1 MDTDVGD
8 GNRVEVMKEELKGGP
23 VTVVTPDV
31 AETSIG
37 IVGDEFS
44 DREES
49 VVIDGAKVASV
60 AEFPTTVATFVVDA
74 EAVDDNIFGKY
85 VATAI
90 EVRSEIKVEL
100 KGLVPSLAWMEGG
113 PDVVLVTKSEDG
125 ACVIEEAGFE
135 TGFKLL
141 VNEIEVD
148 TETGVKA
155 VFVNESV
162 RVVA

>member
-8 GNRVEVMKEELKGGP
+8 GKRVEVMKEELKGGP

-37 IVGDEFS
+37 IVGDGFS

-49 VVIDGAKVASV
+49 VVIDEGKVASV
-60 AEFPTTVATFVVDA
+60 AEFSTAVATFVVDP
-74 EAVDDNIFGKY
+74 EAVDDNMFGKS
-85 VATAI
+85 VATDI
-90 EVRSEIKVEL
+90 EVRPEIGVEL

-113 PDVVLVTKSEDG
+113 PDVVLVTKFEDG

-141 VNEIEVD
+141 VNEVGVD
-148 TETGVKA
+148 TETEVKA

-162 RVVA
+162 RVLA